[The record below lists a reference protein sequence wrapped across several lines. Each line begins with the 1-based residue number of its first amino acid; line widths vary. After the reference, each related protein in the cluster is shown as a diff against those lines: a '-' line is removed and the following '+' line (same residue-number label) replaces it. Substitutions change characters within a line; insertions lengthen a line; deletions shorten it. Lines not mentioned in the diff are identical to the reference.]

1 MEKNKLNPPK
11 LTIECCSKCPFFD
24 RVRVYTSD
32 SWEEGYDWICRKNEN
47 NEKKIA
53 GFVEWNDKKPEIPE
67 WCPLREPENSL
78 TVPDIRN
85 KLSPVTHLVSLIER
99 DLGDER
105 IEEMIIESLPQVKDS
120 INYLAQ
126 REVYPKDKE

>member
-11 LTIECCSKCPFFD
+11 LTLECCTSCPFFE

-32 SWEEGYDWICRKNEN
+32 SWEEGYDWLCKKEP
-47 NEKKIA
+47 EKKIA

-67 WCPLREPENSL
+67 WCPLREPEHSL

-85 KLSPVTHLVSLIER
+85 KLSAVTHLVSLIER
-99 DLGDER
+99 DFDDER
-105 IEEMIIESLPQVKDS
+105 IGEMILEAIPQVKDS

-126 REVYPKDKE
+126 RQVYPKKEE